1 MNYENN
7 QQRQWSSSDVACE
20 TGKGHFPRGAGEPV
34 VLRTCP
40 GMLSSSCLLSAG
52 LGWLSLSVIQGG
64 WGILM
69 SSSVCRS
76 WWGRDCR
83 DTQTHVV
90 HPSQLYH
97 LWHAND
103 NHVNWGHANQSH
115 ANQGHANQGPAN
127 EVSPGHWSS
136 ILGKGLDYW
145 DVALWCQLTTF
156 QG

>member
-1 MNYENN
+1 MGF
-7 QQRQWSSSDVACE
+7 S
-20 TGKGHFPRGAGEPV
+20 
-34 VLRTCP
+34 
-40 GMLSSSCLLSAG
+40 LSA
-52 LGWLSLSVIQGG
+52 IQGG

-69 SSSVCRS
+69 SSSACRS
-76 WWGRDCR
+76 WWGRNCR
-83 DTQTHVV
+83 DTQTHVA

-103 NHVNWGHANQSH
+103 DHVNWGHANQSH

-145 DVALWCQLTTF
+145 DVSWQRSRGKGLGFVVQFVSLNKVIIFLKSTVPIPSDRACWLLICLYRKRSWGESQDTHLRF
-156 QG
+156 

>member
-1 MNYENN
+1 MKITNRDNGAAAMLLVKQE
-7 QQRQWSSSDVACE
+7 RAI
-20 TGKGHFPRGAGEPV
+20 FRGVRGSQSFFAPAGECCAV
-34 VLRTCP
+34 AVYN
-40 GMLSSSCLLSAG
+40 AQ
-52 LGWLSLSVIQGG
+52 GWDGFLSLSHSGG
-64 WGILM
+64 WGVLM
-69 SSSVCRS
+69 SSSVYRS

-103 NHVNWGHANQSH
+103 DHVNWGHANQSH

-127 EVSPGHWSS
+127 EVNPGHRSS

-145 DVALWCQLTTF
+145 DVALWCQLTAF